1 MFRSG
6 QVRSLELRQGCIFSK
21 IRVQS
26 AWKTDNDIVE
36 VKNSLCK
43 KYMWFFEYFYLVK
56 YIAISFHI
64 NSCGR
69 VFNIKM
75 YNIEMLLQN
84 GFEDI
89 NFIMKFWKDNSKCQN
104 FCPFKIINNI
114 NLPQK

>member
-1 MFRSG
+1 MG
-6 QVRSLELRQGCIFSK
+6 
-21 IRVQS
+21 
-26 AWKTDNDIVE
+26 
-36 VKNSLCK
+36 
-43 KYMWFFEYFYLVK
+43 YFYLVK

-104 FCPFKIINNI
+104 FSPFKLEMITFHKNNYGRNIRTFHNCKYVIALTKIISIGEGYNSMKRLENT
-114 NLPQK
+114 LYH